1 MPCWVFSK
9 LTTCLEFDKRTALG
23 ARETFPEFIASDSFL
38 ASHLARAICY
48 TMSSSLLNLIPQ
60 LDNYLCPICS
70 SISVKPVRLS
80 CSHVFCVRCLVKLQ
94 RAQKQSCPMCRRDV
108 VLGADST
115 NLDLSLLSFLKEYF
129 PKEAKLK
136 QQENEREVAMEQWG
150 AVHRDIFGGPKDC
163 VIM

>member
-1 MPCWVFSK
+1 MGME
-9 LTTCLEFDKRTALG
+9 LTASEFDKRTALG

-94 RAQKQSCPMCRRDV
+94 RAQKRFCPMCRRDA
-108 VLGADST
+108 VLEADST
-115 NLDLSLLSFLKEYF
+115 NLDLSLLSFLKVYF
-129 PKEAKLK
+129 PKETKLK
-136 QQENEREVAMEQWG
+136 QQENEKEVAMEQWK
-150 AVHRDIFGGPKDC
+150 AVHSDIFGGSKDC